1 LIAFIGVLVQCDESI
16 KAIIEKLD
24 KENNN
29 AYILESLDDQTML
42 VASGKIN
49 ELKAQLKAV
58 RYHHQYLLLLRLTRC
73 SSLLTI
79 SKNKKNQALNEHRR
93 VKDNHLATINIFR
106 YHSSQLYQHHVRTI
120 GYPQPGL
127 LPLVWEAKPLFVV

>member
-1 LIAFIGVLVQCDESI
+1 MTFASTGVLVQCDESI

-42 VASGKIN
+42 VASTKIN

-58 RYHHQYLLLLRLTRC
+58 RYE
-73 SSLLTI
+73 SSIFVITKTNTLQFI
-79 SKNKKNQALNEHRR
+79 A
-93 VKDNHLATINIFR
+93 DNIKEQEE
-106 YHSSQLYQHHVRTI
+106 SGS
-120 GYPQPGL
+120 
-127 LPLVWEAKPLFVV
+127 E

>member
-1 LIAFIGVLVQCDESI
+1 MTVIAAKGVLVQCDESI

-42 VASGKIN
+42 VASTKIN

-58 RYHHQYLLLLRLTRC
+58 RYDYQYLLLLKTNILQF
-73 SSLLTI
+73 I
-79 SKNKKNQALNEHRR
+79 A
-93 VKDNHLATINIFR
+93 DNIKEQEE
-106 YHSSQLYQHHVRTI
+106 SGS
-120 GYPQPGL
+120 
-127 LPLVWEAKPLFVV
+127 E